1 MHKWN
6 HSKDTGSEQ
15 DSNNKVAVNR
25 ANYAAKN
32 PELLTNIWGF
42 ICKEAEWYLQG
53 FWWQGSHQKISLF
66 LIPMLMMHV
75 FKYATPDNMH

>member
-32 PELLTNIWGF
+32 PELLTSIWGF

-53 FWWQGSHQKISLF
+53 FWWQGSISF
-66 LIPMLMMHV
+66 SNTHV
-75 FKYATPDNMH
+75 NDACFQICNTR